1 MSMIPS
7 SSTPG
12 DAGGG
17 GVREADETQR
27 TCVEGV
33 VDLEYTQGEV
43 DHIGDLGG
51 EALDVR
57 AQRSL
62 WAHWCSRILRTIPR
76 GTGGGECDE
85 RITGAGVERDV

>member
-1 MSMIPS
+1 MIPS
-7 SSTPG
+7 SSTPAMLVE
-12 DAGGG
+12 AGFA
-17 GVREADETQR
+17 ADQTQR

-43 DHIGDLGG
+43 DHIGDLGD
-51 EALDVR
+51 EALNVR

-62 WAHWCSRILRTIPR
+62 WAHRCSQSCGRFRAVPV
-76 GTGGGECDE
+76 EANDE